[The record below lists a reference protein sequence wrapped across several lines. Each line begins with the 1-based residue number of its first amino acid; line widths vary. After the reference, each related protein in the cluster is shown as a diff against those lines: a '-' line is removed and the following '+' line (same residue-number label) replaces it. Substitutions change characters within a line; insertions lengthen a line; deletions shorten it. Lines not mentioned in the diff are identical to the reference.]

1 MIVGIE
7 GVVVKKEVTFVYLK
21 TTAGLTYKVSISLFS
36 SAKIQPNE
44 ILSLHVSQIIRED
57 QHSLYGFVDENEKKV
72 FDTLIKLNGIGP
84 STALAVCS
92 TLSPDDFAHALVSQ
106 NISAFQ
112 KVPGIGPKSA
122 KRILVELSDFS
133 LQLLQDDS
141 SNSSMQEASMALES
155 LGFKK
160 EMIKKVLGQIQGGDT
175 QTMIKEALKKLG

>member
-7 GVVVKKEVTFVYLK
+7 GKVVKKEITSVYLK
-21 TTAGLTYKVSISLFS
+21 TTAGLTYKIHVSLFS
-36 SAKIQPNE
+36 ISKIMSDFVE
-44 ILSLHVSQIIRED
+44 LHVTQIIRED

-92 TLSPDDFAHALVSQ
+92 TLSPDDFSQALLQQ
-106 NISAFQ
+106 NVHAFQ

-133 LQLLQDDS
+133 LQLNSDEN
-141 SNSSMQEASMALES
+141 SNASILEATMALES

-160 EMIKKVLGQIQGGDT
+160 EMIKKVLSTVQGTDT
-175 QTMIKEALKKLG
+175 QTLIKEALRRLS